1 MYINNIYKAQL
12 SKLEGFYGRF
22 KSLGS
27 SGRRKKDAQTKT
39 EKRSYICIDHFR
51 TFG

>member
-22 KSLGS
+22 KSLES
-27 SGRRKKDAQTKT
+27 SGEKK
-39 EKRSYICIDHFR
+39 KRCTNQDGEEELYMH
-51 TFG
+51 